1 MENKEL
7 APETTGPF
15 KDAKV
20 IHTLPWNSEAITS
33 VAFVGNDKVAA
44 ANKRGDILIW
54 NLSVPD
60 GKTPDPVRLLA
71 GHSNEVNRIIVTPDG
86 KTLISVSC
94 DHTVKYWDALSESGD
109 PGKTNLSGIVRKAVI
124 ALDAK
129 ALAPPEPVEVDVV
142 VQKPT
147 RELTG
152 HKEWVYGLALTPDGK
167 TLITGDDEGVVIVWD
182 LAAGRELR
190 RWQSKYWARA
200 LGISPDGKTVALS
213 EYFSFRKSDPND
225 PCRAFKF
232 WDVATGEPKLDL
244 SKEVKETMTA
254 VKYSAD
260 GKWLAVCCGDSG
272 EEKPSGKVMLL
283 EPETGKIIR
292 ELAPPHPLGAADLAY
307 HPDGKHLFSAGRDQL
322 VKIWQLED
330 GKHLRDLGNF
340 KERGDWICAIS
351 ISPDG
356 HLLAAADMKGQ
367 IVVYSL
373 TRSAT

>member
-167 TLITGDDEGVVIVWD
+167 TLITVIVWD